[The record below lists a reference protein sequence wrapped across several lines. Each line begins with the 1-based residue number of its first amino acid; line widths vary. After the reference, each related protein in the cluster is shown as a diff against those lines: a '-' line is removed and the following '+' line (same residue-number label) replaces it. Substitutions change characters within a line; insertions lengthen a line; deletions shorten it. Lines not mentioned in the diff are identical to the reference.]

1 MTPSGRVVIA
11 ALLVA
16 TVAVGIPSWHYCTAV
31 MVAAIVNR
39 RGRWGEAA
47 W

>member
-11 ALLVA
+11 ALLVTSLA
-16 TVAVGIPSWHYCTAV
+16 LGIPPWHYATAV